1 MFNIQAWLLI
11 SPQRPK
17 AEPLVY
23 FDGSYSR
30 DSYPLGVRDKKAKNG
45 LFRCWRYGV
54 SLSYL
59 AHFPCI
65 CKNFL
70 CRGSKWDTVG
80 GQVLALLGEYE
91 HTLDEKGRL
100 TLPSRLRPYFEG
112 GIVITKGV
120 DRCLFAFPP
129 EEWATF
135 KANIKANADLSAKG
149 RQLSRM
155 FFSTAFEAALDKQ
168 GRVLVPPKLAG
179 YAGLSRD
186 VTVAG
191 VDDRLEI
198 WDTNEWNR
206 YVTGADEAFADI
218 VEEFAGRDLGA

>member
-1 MFNIQAWLLI
+1 MQWED
-11 SPQRPK
+11 R
-17 AEPLVY
+17 
-23 FDGSYSR
+23 
-30 DSYPLGVRDKKAKNG
+30 
-45 LFRCWRYGV
+45 
-54 SLSYL
+54 
-59 AHFPCI
+59 
-65 CKNFL
+65 
-70 CRGSKWDTVG
+70 T
-80 GQVLALLGEYE
+80 LALLGEYE

-135 KANIKANADLSAKG
+135 RTSIKANADLSARG

-155 FFSTAFEAALDKQ
+155 FFSMAFEATLDRQ
-168 GRVLVPPKLAG
+168 GRVLIPTKLAQ
-179 YAGLSRD
+179 YASLSRD

-198 WDTNEWNR
+198 WDTGEWNR
-206 YVTGADEAFADI
+206 YLTGADESFEDI
-218 VEEFAGRDLGA
+218 IEEFSGRNFGV